1 MTNNG
6 HEIELGLK
14 PVVTQNFSWNLTTN
28 FTSYTNKVKE
38 LAEGATSLNL
48 KGLGNVYSNKVQ
60 MNEGVSK
67 AIEEWNFYLVEGK
80 VVVHKPVQNLTESEH
95 KAEKPVIN
103 EQFNK
108 MKHLTG
114 YRPNEFVDTKN
125 VKKNRGF

>member
-1 MTNNG
+1 M
-6 HEIELGLK
+6 GLK
-14 PVVTQNFSWNLTTN
+14 EGVISAKYVDVLGKTKFVDFNL
-28 FTSYTNKVKE
+28 SDVLEVKE
-38 LAEGATSLNL
+38 LAEGAISLNL

-80 VVVHKPVQNLTESEH
+80 VVAHKPVQNLTESEQ
-95 KAEKPVIN
+95 KTEKPAIN